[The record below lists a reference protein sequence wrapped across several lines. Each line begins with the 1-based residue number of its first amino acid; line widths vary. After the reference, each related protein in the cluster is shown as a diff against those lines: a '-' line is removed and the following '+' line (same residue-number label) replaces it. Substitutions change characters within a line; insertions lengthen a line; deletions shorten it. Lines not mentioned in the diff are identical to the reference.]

1 MFDELS
7 TPAPPQR
14 LLVLQ
19 GSFLFNAFCKLRS
32 GQWTLV
38 HPGAVSDVQSAK
50 EKSSLSPSFCE
61 TTRERPKL
69 KTIYLYLSI
78 YLSIYLIYL
87 SIFDLSIYQSI
98 FHLSIYLYGA
108 GGFTYLSIYL
118 STYLFVCLSIY
129 SAILPS
135 IYLSIYLF
143 IKLCIYLAISP
154 SIYLSIYRRIY
165 LFSYLSVYLP
175 IYLRDV
181 CDVVNAIRP
190 DRHNQHRQR
199 LVQCPLAFRD
209 VCDVDN
215 ASRPGQHNRHRQ
227 RLVQF

>member
-78 YLSIYLIYL
+78 YLSIYL
-87 SIFDLSIYQSI
+87 SNLSIY
-98 FHLSIYLYGA
+98 FRLVYLSVYFSSVYLFIRCGRI
-108 GGFTYLSIYL
+108 YLSIYL
-118 STYLFVCLSIY
+118 SICLSIY

-154 SIYLSIYRRIY
+154 SIYLSIYLTIY
-165 LFSYLSVYLP
+165 
-175 IYLRDV
+175 
-181 CDVVNAIRP
+181 
-190 DRHNQHRQR
+190 RHIFAETSAMSITRA
-199 LVQCPLAFRD
+199 VPA
-209 VCDVDN
+209 
-215 ASRPGQHNRHRQ
+215 
-227 RLVQF
+227 